1 MAKLRLDKFI
11 SSQLNISRTD
21 AKKLLRQNSVLV
33 NGKSVTRAE
42 TSVDTDNDCITVSGK
57 EIAYKKYIYIMMNKP
72 KGVVSATEDGRDI
85 TVLDILPE
93 HLRRNGLFPAGR
105 LDKDTTGFVFI
116 TDDGAFAHNML
127 SPAHHIEKT
136 YVVGIEEKVTADDE
150 KRFFEGM
157 EIGGELFRPAKLKFL
172 YKSDEDDLFYYEIKI
187 TEGRYHQIKRM
198 FASTG
203 KPVIELRRTHLGSL
217 SLDSELK
224 PGEAREIT
232 EIELKKILP

>member
-11 SSQLNISRTD
+11 SSQMNISRTD
-21 AKKLLRQNSVLV
+21 AKRLLRQNSVFV
-33 NGKSVTRAE
+33 NGKAVSKAE
-42 TSVDTDNDCITVSGK
+42 TSVDTDKDSVTVSGK
-57 EIAYKKYIYIMMNKP
+57 EIVYKKYIYIMMNKP

-105 LDKDTTGFVFI
+105 LDKDTTGFVLI

-136 YVVGIEEKVTADDE
+136 YTVGIEEKVTPEDE

-172 YKSDEDDLFYYEIKI
+172 YRADEDKLYYYEIKI

-203 KPVIELRRTHLGSL
+203 KPVIELRRTHLGYL
-217 SLDSELK
+217 SLDSALK